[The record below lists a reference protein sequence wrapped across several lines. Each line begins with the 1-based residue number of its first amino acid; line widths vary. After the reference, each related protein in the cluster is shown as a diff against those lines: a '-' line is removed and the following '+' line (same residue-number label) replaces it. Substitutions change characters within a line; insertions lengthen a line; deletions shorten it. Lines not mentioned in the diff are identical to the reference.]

1 MPGEVRGEL
10 VKPALRTR
18 VLCALA
24 ALRRGPEI
32 SDLTPEQLRRNR
44 EAVLPHR
51 FPFNHVFGSV
61 ARGVRITESSA
72 TTRGGS
78 VALRVYQPAGRRTP
92 SPLIVFFHG
101 GGWVQGSV
109 RGYDPLCSQVAARVG
124 ALVLSVD
131 YRLAPENPFP
141 AAAHDCYDACAWAVA
156 HADQLGIDPR
166 RVAVLGDSAGGN
178 LAAVVAL
185 MSRDLGSPP
194 LAFQALLYPAT
205 DATLSS
211 PSIDENAD
219 APLLTRRNVR
229 DFLAHYRG
237 DADVMDPLLSPLHS
251 PSHSRLAAALVQT
264 AELDPLRDDGAR
276 YAEALRAAGVA
287 VRYTEYQGVPHGF
300 ASFPGG
306 VLCGQQALA
315 ELTTALGEALA

>member
-1 MPGEVRGEL
+1 MGAE
-10 VKPALRTR
+10 KPTRMALRTR

-44 EAVLPHR
+44 AGVLPHR

-61 ARGVRITESSA
+61 ARGVTITESSA
-72 TTRGGS
+72 TTRDGS

-92 SPLIVFFHG
+92 SPLVVFFHG
-101 GGWVQGSV
+101 VGWVQGNV
-109 RGYDPLCSQVAARVG
+109 RSYDPLCSQVADRVG
-124 ALVLSVD
+124 AVVLSVD

-141 AAAHDCYDACAWAVA
+141 AAVHDCYDACAWAVGR
-156 HADQLGIDPR
+156 ADELGIDPR

-178 LAAVVAL
+178 LAAAVAL
-185 MSRDLGSPP
+185 MSRDLGGPP

-219 APLLTRRNVR
+219 ASLLTRRNVR
-229 DFLAHYRG
+229 DFLARYRG
-237 DADVMDPLLSPLHS
+237 DADVMDPLLSPLHA
-251 PSHSRLAAALVQT
+251 PTHAGLAPALVQT
-264 AELDPLRDDGAR
+264 AGLDPLRDDGAR
-276 YAEALRAAGVA
+276 YAEALREAEVP
-287 VRYTEYQGVPHGF
+287 VRYTKYEGVPHGF
-300 ASFPGG
+300 ASFPGAVG
-306 VLCGQQALA
+306 CGQQALT